1 MYVEDKDYFY
11 RDKAVDILENLE
23 ILKQDLLIEI
33 EERENSGDFN
43 NSFLHGLL
51 SETDLAIL
59 SFKKY
64 KENFRDN

>member
-11 RDKAVDILENLE
+11 RDKAVDILGDLE
-23 ILKQDLLIEI
+23 MLKQDLLIEI

-43 NSFLHGLL
+43 ASFLHKLL
-51 SETDLAIL
+51 SDTDLAIL

>member
-11 RDKAVDILENLE
+11 RDKAVDILEDLE
-23 ILKQDLLIEI
+23 MLKQDLLIEI
-33 EERENSGDFN
+33 EERENNEDFN
-43 NSFLHGLL
+43 TSFLHKLL
-51 SETDLAIL
+51 LDTDSAIL